1 MTSSVLISTHSSSLS
16 SPQTTASNH
25 LHPMSD
31 QSASSTS
38 EVIRQESMKP
48 LYQADQQE
56 KFLHLQAET
65 EALLTQ
71 LQTLKQQKLT
81 SSS

>member
-1 MTSSVLISTHSSSLS
+1 
-16 SPQTTASNH
+16 
-25 LHPMSD
+25 MSD

-38 EVIRQESMKP
+38 EVIRQKSMKS